1 MKITEFSIKRPLF
14 IAVLVAVV
22 MILGGVSLSRL
33 NIDLYPEMN
42 LPVAI
47 VMTDYEGAGPEE
59 VENLITRPM
68 ESVLGTVS
76 DLDSI
81 QSVSSTGSSLVIVMF
96 NWGTDMNFASL
107 QMREKVDLI
116 KPMLPDDAGSPTV
129 FKMDPNMLPIMQM
142 SVSGRDPVKVK
153 QVTDNYIQPRLER
166 VPGVAAVDVQGG
178 SQREIQVLVDQ
189 ARLQGYGF
197 SINQIVQALQTEN
210 ANVSGGQVEEG
221 KKDLLVR
228 ATGEF
233 EDLDEIRNLV
243 LTSSTGV
250 QVHLSDLAEVKDG
263 TKEAT
268 RISRVNGQPGLTI
281 MINKQSVA
289 NTVQVARD
297 IKKAIEA
304 MQPDLPGDFEVKVLL
319 DQSEFIE
326 QAINSV
332 VEKIFVGG
340 ILAMLVMLVFLR
352 NLRSTLI
359 ISTSIPISIIFTFV
373 LLYFN
378 HMTLNVIS
386 LGGLAMGVGLIVDDA
401 IVVLENIYRHRQ
413 QGYSLVDAA
422 KLGTAEVASPVI
434 ASTLTTI
441 AVFLPIVFVE
451 GLASQLFKP
460 MALTVSF
467 SVGASLAVALT
478 LVPLLSS
485 RFLKLSEPK
494 ETTLAGRIYG
504 ISEKWLDRLYA
515 RYRKMLQWSLGHRRW
530 VIIGVVA
537 LFIASMVSFPLV
549 GAEFMP
555 TMDEGYVKVQVDL
568 PNGTNLD
575 ETDRYIT
582 AVEKLA
588 EKIPEVRNIYSNVGF
603 TGSESMGGESSSD
616 RGQVYF
622 ELSEKG
628 ERSRS
633 SEAVAE
639 EIRGLVKGMPGA
651 DITVSATGPASEGQ
665 GTGSAIQIDIKG
677 DDLDTLKRLSDE
689 TAEIVRQVPGT
700 TQVTTS
706 LAEGLP
712 EISVRVNRDKAAQYG
727 LGGAEVASTLRT
739 AIDGSVATQYRTG
752 EDEFDIRVQL
762 ANAASARLADLK
774 NLTVMS
780 QSGQTVPLG
789 TVADLVEQE
798 GPSTINRQDQSRYV
812 SITGDLSGRDLN
824 TVTKDIRAR
833 LDKLPL
839 PPGYSFEYGGQ
850 NEEMMEAFG
859 NLGLALILAVI
870 LVYLVMVAQFESLLY
885 PFIIM
890 FSVPVTVIGVIFSL
904 LFTGR
909 SFSVPAFI
917 GVILLAG
924 IVVKNAIVLVDY
936 VNVLRGRGMERNE
949 AILKAGPTRLRPILM
964 TALTAILAMLPM
976 AMGIGEGSESQAPM
990 ATVVVGG
997 LLFSTLITLLLV
1009 PVVYTILDDLGKKFK
1024 LRKNKGRNKKMPK
1037 EVPTDTVS

>member
-22 MILGGVSLSRL
+22 LILGGVSLSRL

-42 LPVAI
+42 LPVA
-47 VMTDYEGAGPEE
+47 VVSTSYPGAGPQE
-59 VENLITRPM
+59 VENLVTRPL

-81 QSVSSTGSSLVIVMF
+81 SSVSSTGSSLVIVMF

-116 KPMLPDDAGSPTV
+116 KAMLPDDAGSPTV

-142 SVSGRDPVKVK
+142 SVSGSDPIKVK
-153 QVTDNYIQPRLER
+153 QVTDDYIQPRLER
-166 VPGVAAVDVQGG
+166 VPGVAAVRVEGG
-178 SQREIQVLVDQ
+178 AQREIQVLVDQ

-197 SINQIVQALQTEN
+197 SINQIVQALKTEN
-210 ANVSGGQVEEG
+210 MNVSGGQVEEG

-233 EDLDEIRNLV
+233 KDINEIRRLFI
-243 LTSSTGV
+243 TSPTGA

-263 TKEAT
+263 TREAT
-268 RISRVNGQPGLTI
+268 RLSRVNGKPGLTI

-297 IKKAIEA
+297 VKKAIEE
-304 MQPDLPGDFEVKVLL
+304 MQPVLPKDFEVKVLL
-319 DQSEFIE
+319 DQSEFI
-326 QAINSV
+326 QQSINSV

-340 ILAMLVMLVFLR
+340 LLAMLVMLVFLR

-359 ISTSIPISIIFTFV
+359 ISTAIPISIVFTFV

-413 QGYSLVDAA
+413 QGYAMAEAA
-422 KLGTAEVASPVI
+422 KFATAEVANPVI

-478 LVPLLSS
+478 LVPLLAS

-494 ETTLAGRIYG
+494 ETTISGRIYG

-515 RYRKMLQWSLGHRRW
+515 RYQKMLQWSLGHRRW
-530 VIIGVVA
+530 IIIGVVV
-537 LFIASMVSFPLV
+537 LFSASIAVFPLV

-555 TMDEGYVKVQVDL
+555 TMDEGYVKIQVDL
-568 PNGTNLD
+568 PNGSNLD

-582 AVEKLA
+582 AIEKMG
-588 EKIPEVRNIYSNVGF
+588 EKIPEVRNIYSSVGF
-603 TGSESMGGESSSD
+603 TGSESMGGESGSD

-622 ELSEKG
+622 ELAKKG
-628 ERSRS
+628 ERTRS

-639 EIRGLVKGMPGA
+639 EVRGLVKAIPGA

-665 GTGSAIQIDIKG
+665 GTGSAIQINIKG
-677 DDLDTLKRLSDE
+677 DDLATLKRLSNQ
-689 TAEIVRQVPGT
+689 AAAIVKQVPGT
-700 TQVTTS
+700 AQVKTS

-712 EISVRVNRDKAAQYG
+712 EINVRVNREKAAQYG
-727 LGGAEVASTLRT
+727 LGGAEVAATLRT
-739 AIDGSVATQYRTG
+739 AIEGTVATQYRTG
-752 EDEFDIRVQL
+752 EDEIDVRVQL
-762 ANAASARLADLK
+762 ANARDARLADLK

-780 QSGQTVPLG
+780 QTGQSVPLS
-789 TVADLVEQE
+789 TVADLQEQE
-798 GPSTINRQDQSRYV
+798 GPSAVNREDQSRYV

-824 TVTKDIRAR
+824 SVTKDIQAR
-833 LDKLPL
+833 LGKLPL
-839 PPGYSFEYGGQ
+839 PPGYSLEYGGQ
-850 NEEMMEAFG
+850 NEEMMKAFG
-859 NLGLALILAVI
+859 NLGLALILAVV
-870 LVYLVMVAQFESLLY
+870 LVYLVMVAQYESLLY

-890 FSVPVTVIGVIFSL
+890 FSVPVTIIGVIFSL
-904 LFTGR
+904 LLTGR

-936 VNVLRGRGMERNE
+936 INVLRGRGMERNE

-976 AMGIGEGSESQAPM
+976 AMGLGEGAEAQAPM

-997 LLFSTLITLLLV
+997 LVFSTLITLLLV
-1009 PVVYTILDDLGKKFK
+1009 PVVYTILDDLGGKLKRKK
-1024 LRKNKGRNKKMPK
+1024 KKRHAALK
-1037 EVPTDTVS
+1037 DVPADTVN

>member
-22 MILGGVSLSRL
+22 LILGGVSLSRL

-42 LPVAI
+42 LPVA
-47 VMTDYEGAGPEE
+47 VVVTDYPGAGPQE
-59 VENLITRPM
+59 VENLVTRPL

-81 QSVSSTGSSLVIVMF
+81 RSVSSTGSSLVIVMF

-116 KPMLPDDAGSPTV
+116 KPMLPDGAGNPVV

-142 SVSGRDPVKVK
+142 AVSGRDPVKVK
-153 QVTDNYIQPRLER
+153 QVTENYIQPRLER
-166 VPGVAAVDVQGG
+166 VPGVAAVRVMGG
-178 SQREIQVLVDQ
+178 AQREIQVLVDQ
-189 ARLQGYGF
+189 SRLQGYGF
-197 SINQIVQALQTEN
+197 GINQIVQALKTEN
-210 ANVSGGQVEEG
+210 MNVSGGQVEEG

-233 EDLDEIRNLV
+233 KDVNDIRDLV
-243 LTSSTGV
+243 LTSPAGV
-250 QVHLSDLAEVKDG
+250 KVHLSDLAEIKDG

-268 RISRVNGQPGLTI
+268 RLSRVNGKPGLTI

-289 NTVQVARD
+289 NTVQVAKD
-297 IKKAIEA
+297 IKKALAA
-304 MQPDLPGDFEVKVLL
+304 MQPGLPADFEVKVLL

-326 QAINSV
+326 QSIQSV
-332 VEKIFVGG
+332 VDKIFFGG

-359 ISTSIPISIIFTFV
+359 ISTSIPISIVFTFV

-386 LGGLAMGVGLIVDDA
+386 LGGLALGVGLIVDDA

-413 QGYSLVDAA
+413 QGYSLVDAS
-422 KLGTAEVASPVI
+422 KLATAEVASPVI

-494 ETTLAGRIYG
+494 ETTLTGRIYG

-515 RYRKMLQWSLGHRRW
+515 RYQKMLQWSLGHRRW
-530 VIIGVVA
+530 VITGVVV
-537 LFIASMVSFPLV
+537 LFIASMACFPLV

-582 AVEKLA
+582 AIEKLG
-588 EKIPEVRNIYSNVGF
+588 EKIPEVRNIYSSVGF
-603 TGSESMGGESSSD
+603 TGSESMGGESGSD

-622 ELSEKG
+622 ELAKKG
-628 ERSRS
+628 ERNRS

-639 EIRGLVKGMPGA
+639 EIRGMVKGMPGA

-665 GTGSAIQIDIKG
+665 GTGSPIQIDIKG
-677 DDLDTLKRLSDE
+677 DDLNTLKRLSNEVAD
-689 TAEIVRQVPGT
+689 IVKQVPGT

-712 EISVRVNRDKAAQYG
+712 EIQVRVDREKAAQYG
-727 LGGAEVASTLRT
+727 LGAAEVASTLRT
-739 AIDGSVATQYRTG
+739 AIEGSVATQYRTG
-752 EDEFDIRVQL
+752 EDEIDIRVQL
-762 ANAASARLADLK
+762 ANAASARPADLK
-774 NLTVMS
+774 NLNVTS
-780 QSGQTVPLG
+780 QTGLSVPLG
-789 TVADLVEQE
+789 TVADFDEQE
-798 GPSTINRQDQSRYV
+798 GPSTINREDQSRYV

-824 TVTKDIRAR
+824 SVTKDIRAK

-839 PPGYSFEYGGQ
+839 PPGYTFEFGGQ
-850 NEEMMEAFG
+850 NEEMMKAFG

-904 LFTGR
+904 LLTGR

-936 VNVLRGRGMERNE
+936 VNVLRGRGMERDE

-1009 PVVYTILDDLGKKFK
+1009 PVVYTILDDLGKKLK
-1024 LRKNKGRNKKMPK
+1024 LKRNKGRNNGLH
-1037 EVPTDTVS
+1037 EGGLTG